1 METTEE
7 KPKKRKKRAS
17 PNRIKH
23 NRMAAIVAKTEGF
36 GLLKNKDQRSEF
48 AKEIM
53 ARYDEDIRHKR
64 YYGIIETAEC
74 LYWFGILPLK
84 VNELIDTYD
93 TAKDIAKLLGHTELR
108 IQRAMDYVVPDNIEM
123 ILNDAES
130 WLSKPENR

>member
-23 NRMAAIVAKTEGF
+23 NRMAALIAKTEGF
-36 GLLKNKDQRSEF
+36 GLLKNKSQRSEL
-48 AKEIM
+48 ASEVM
-53 ARYDEDIRHKR
+53 ARYGEDIFHKR

-74 LYWFGILPLK
+74 IYWFGILPRK

-93 TAKDIAKLLGHTELR
+93 SAKDIAKLLGHTELR
-108 IQRAMDYVVPDNIEM
+108 IQRAMDHVVSDNINN
-123 ILNDAES
+123 ILDDADK
-130 WLSKPENR
+130 WTG